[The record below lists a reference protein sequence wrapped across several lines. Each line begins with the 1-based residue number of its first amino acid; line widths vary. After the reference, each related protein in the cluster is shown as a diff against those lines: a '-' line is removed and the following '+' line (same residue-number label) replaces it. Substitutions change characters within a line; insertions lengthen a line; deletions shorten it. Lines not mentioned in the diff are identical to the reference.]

1 MVSVEIS
8 PEAVDDLDRLSEGM
22 IMRIRAVLARLEK
35 WPEVSGA
42 KPLRRDLKGHYRVR
56 TGDWR
61 VVFHLEGSVLVVDR
75 VDNRKDVYE
84 R

>member
-8 PEAVDDLDRLSEGM
+8 PEALEDLDRLPESM
-22 IMRIRAVLARLEK
+22 IMRIRAVLSRLEN
-35 WPEVSGA
+35 WPEISGA
-42 KPLRRDLKGHYRVR
+42 KALRHDLKGHFRVR

-61 VVFHLEGSVLVVDR
+61 VLFHLEGSLLVVDR